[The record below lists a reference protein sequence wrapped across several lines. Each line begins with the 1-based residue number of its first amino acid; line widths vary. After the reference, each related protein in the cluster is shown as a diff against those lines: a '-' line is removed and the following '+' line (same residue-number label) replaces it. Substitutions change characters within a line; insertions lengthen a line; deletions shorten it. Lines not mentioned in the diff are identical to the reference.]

1 LGFPAPHFQYSITPT
16 LQYSNYHTMSTQLA
30 DQNLWRDLSPLMNP
44 RSVAIIGASQRT
56 ASALNREPRG
66 NRVIRNLKSFGYPGR
81 IVTVNPKYSQ
91 VMDCPCY
98 PEISAIPEPV
108 DCVVLAVPNR
118 QVPDLLESAAAS
130 GVRAAVVFSA
140 GFAEIGAEG
149 KERQARLEALS
160 RERGFLICGPNCYG
174 VLNVFGKAPLF
185 ASTIPQGFLAGPV
198 ALVSQSGGLSTTIA
212 NALMLNRHVGLSH
225 IVSCGNQA
233 GATVEEYFNYLVED
247 ENTGAIAGFVE
258 GFKQPHQLLAVAR
271 KAAERNK
278 PLIILKGGR
287 SEVSQRAAATH
298 SGSLAGAAEVID
310 AAFRQSGIVSV
321 RSLNE
326 LIDTVSVFSCD
337 TFVKRYSGGRRI
349 GVLSGSGGECTLV
362 SDAAASVGL
371 EVPELTESTKSHLQE
386 AVADFGNMNNPLD
399 GTGAMYD
406 DEKIFPRLLQALI
419 DDANIDVVSIN
430 LEANDPRPKELKSGN
445 RFAQAIET
453 AAASSKKPIA
463 CFSSVVGGPV
473 DPEILLPLRKAGV
486 PLMEGAEC
494 ATTTIRNLAEY
505 YEFQTNRQ
513 STPAITAPAPARK
526 LASGILPAEA
536 AYRLLEEFGIAAVP
550 TVMTQSADEAAAA
563 ANRMG
568 FPVVL
573 KIESAQITH
582 KSDAGGVAFRLSST
596 TEVRNA
602 YAQII
607 TEVSRRAPIAKIDG
621 IVVQRMASEGVE
633 MILGIKRDP
642 LFGPVVICGFGGILV
657 ELLKDVSIG
666 MPPLS
671 PKQAHDMLKRLRGFP
686 ILAGVRGKPAADI
699 DALCDAIAGVSTL
712 AWSFRDQLA
721 GLDINPLIVLPKG
734 KGVVA
739 VDALVEIQ

>member
-1 LGFPAPHFQYSITPT
+1 MT
-16 LQYSNYHTMSTQLA
+16 NSTNTSTA
-30 DQNLWRDLSPLMNP
+30 VVWRDLAPLMNP

-81 IVTVNPKYSQ
+81 IVAVNPKYSE

-98 PEISAIPEPV
+98 PDITAIPEPV

-118 QVPDLLESAAAS
+118 QVPDLLESAAGS

-149 KERQARLEALS
+149 KERQTRLEALS

-247 ENTGAIAGFVE
+247 ENTRAIAGFVE

-298 SGSLAGAAEVID
+298 SGSLAGSAEVID

-326 LIDTVSVFSCD
+326 LIDTISVFSCNG
-337 TFVKRYSGGRRI
+337 FVKHYSGGRRI

-371 EVPELTESTKSHLQE
+371 EVPELTESTKSHLQV

-419 DDANIDVVSIN
+419 EDANIDVVTIN

-453 AAASSKKPIA
+453 AAAASKKPIA

-473 DPEILLPLRKAGV
+473 DPEILLPLRQAGV

-494 ATTTIRNLAEY
+494 ATAAIGNLAEY
-505 YEFQTNRQ
+505 YEFQEKRQ
-513 STPAITAPAPARK
+513 SNAAVTPLAPARK
-526 LASGILPAEA
+526 LASGILPAQTA
-536 AYRLLEEFGIAAVP
+536 FGLLEEFDIPAVP
-550 TVMTQSADEAAAA
+550 TVLIQSADEAAAA

-573 KIESAQITH
+573 KIESAQIAH
-582 KSDAGGVAFRLSST
+582 KSDVGGVALKLSNP

-607 TEVSRRAPIAKIDG
+607 VEVSRRAPIAKIDG
-621 IVVQRMASEGVE
+621 VLVQRMASEGVE

-642 LFGPVVICGFGGILV
+642 LFGPVVLCGFGGILV
-657 ELLKDVSIG
+657 ELLRDVSLG

-671 PKQAHDMLKRLRGFP
+671 PREAHDMLKRLRGFP

-699 DALCDAIAGVSTL
+699 DALCDAIAGVSRV
-712 AWSFRDQLA
+712 AWSFGEQLA

-739 VDALVEIQ
+739 VDALVQIQ

>member
-1 LGFPAPHFQYSITPT
+1 
-16 LQYSNYHTMSTQLA
+16 MSKQPA

-44 RSVAIIGASQRT
+44 RSVAIIGASQRG

-81 IVTVNPKYSQ
+81 IITVNPKYTE

-98 PEISAIPEPV
+98 PEIAAIPEPV

-118 QVPDLLESAAAS
+118 HVPDLLDSAANA

-140 GFAEIGAEG
+140 GFAEIGPEG
-149 KERQARLEALS
+149 KERQARLETLS

-233 GATVEEYFNYLVED
+233 GATVEEYFNYFVED
-247 ENTGAIAGFVE
+247 DNTKVIAAFVE
-258 GFKQPHQLLAVAR
+258 GFRQPHKLLEVAR

-298 SGSLAGAAEVID
+298 SGSLAGSAEVID
-310 AAFRQSGIVSV
+310 AAFRQAGVVSV

-326 LIDTVSVFSCD
+326 LMDAVSVFSCE
-337 TFVKRYSGGRRI
+337 TFLKGYNGGRRI

-362 SDAAASVGL
+362 SDAASNAGL
-371 EVPELTESTKSHLQE
+371 EVPELTETTKSQLQE

-419 DDANIDVVSIN
+419 DDAHIDVVTIN

-445 RFAQAIET
+445 RFSAAIEKV
-453 AAASSKKPIA
+453 AATSSKPIA

-473 DPEILLPLRKAGV
+473 DPEILVPLRRAGV

-494 ATTTIRNLAEY
+494 ATATIRNLADY
-505 YEFQTNRQ
+505 FAFQKNQTAGY
-513 STPAITAPAPARK
+513 SATGSFTPAAK
-526 LASGILPAEA
+526 LPSGIMPAEA
-536 AYRLLEEFGIAAVP
+536 AFRLFNDFAIPVVP
-550 TVMTQSADEAAAA
+550 TVLTRTVDEAAIAA
-563 ANRMG
+563 ERMG
-568 FPVVL
+568 FPVAL
-573 KIESAQITH
+573 KIESPEITH
-582 KSDAGGVAFRLSST
+582 KSDVGGVALKLCST
-596 TEVRNA
+596 NEVREA
-602 YAQII
+602 YGRIQGD
-607 TEVSRRAPIAKIDG
+607 VSRRAPSAGVDG
-621 IVVQRMASEGVE
+621 VVVQRMAGEGVE
-633 MILGIKRDP
+633 MIVGVKRDP
-642 LFGPVVICGFGGILV
+642 LFGPVILCGFGGILV
-657 ELLKDVSIG
+657 ELLKDISVGI
-666 MPPLS
+666 PPLS
-671 PKQAHDMLKRLRGFP
+671 RELARDMLKRLRGFP
-686 ILAGVRGKPAADI
+686 ILAGVRGKPPADVE
-699 DALCDAIAGVSTL
+699 ALCDAIVGVASL
-712 AWSFRDQLA
+712 ALALGDQLT

-734 KGVVA
+734 QGAIA
-739 VDALVEIQ
+739 VDAVVEIR

>member
-1 LGFPAPHFQYSITPT
+1 
-16 LQYSNYHTMSTQLA
+16 M
-30 DQNLWRDLSPLMNP
+30 WRDLSPLMNP
-44 RSVAIIGASQRT
+44 RSVAIIGASQRN

-66 NRVIRNLKSFGYPGR
+66 NRVIRNLKSFGYSGR
-81 IVTVNPKYSQ
+81 IVAVNPKYSE
-91 VMDCPCY
+91 VMDYPCY

-140 GFAEIGAEG
+140 GFAETGADG
-149 KERQARLEALS
+149 KQRQERLETLS
-160 RERGFLICGPNCYG
+160 RERDFLICGPNCYG

-233 GATVEEYFNYLVED
+233 GATVEEYFNYLIED
-247 ENTGAIAGFVE
+247 ENTRVIAGFVE
-258 GFKQPHQLLAVAR
+258 GFKQPHLLLAVAH

-298 SGSLAGAAEVID
+298 SGSLAGAAEVVD
-310 AAFRQSGIVSV
+310 AAFRQTGVVSV
-321 RSLNE
+321 RSINE
-326 LIDTVSVFSCD
+326 LIDATSVFSCD
-337 TFVKRYSGGRRI
+337 GFVKHYLGGRRI

-371 EVPELTESTKSHLQE
+371 EVPELTESTKSNLQE

-406 DEKIFPRLLQALI
+406 DEKLFPRLLQALI
-419 DDANIDVVSIN
+419 DDANIDVVTIN

-445 RFAQAIET
+445 RFAQAIER

-473 DPEILLPLRKAGV
+473 DPEILLPLRQAGV

-494 ATTTIRNLAEY
+494 ATTTIRNLAEFY
-505 YEFQTNRQ
+505 DFQNGWQ
-513 STPAITAPAPARK
+513 SDEAEDRTVPGRK
-526 LASGILPAEA
+526 LASGMLPAQA
-536 AYRLLEEFGIAAVP
+536 AFELLGQFGVTTAAMVLAHSP
-550 TVMTQSADEAAAA
+550 DEAAAA
-563 ANRMG
+563 AQRIG
-568 FPVVL
+568 FPVAL
-573 KIESAQITH
+573 KIESAHITH
-582 KSDAGGVAFRLSST
+582 KSDVGGVALKLCDAAAVSDAYNKIVS
-596 TEVRNA
+596 EVR
-602 YAQII
+602 
-607 TEVSRRAPIAKIDG
+607 RRVPDAKVEG
-621 IVVQRMASEGVE
+621 IVVQRMSGEGVE

-642 LFGPVVICGFGGILV
+642 LFGPVVLCGFGGILV

-666 MPPLS
+666 IPPLS
-671 PKQAHDMLKRLRGFP
+671 RKHARDMLKRLRGFA
-686 ILAGVRGKPAADI
+686 ILGGVRGQPPADI
-699 DALCDAIAGVSTL
+699 DALCDAIAGLSSL
-712 AWSFRDQLA
+712 AWTFADQLA
-721 GLDINPLIVLPKG
+721 GLDINPLIVLPEG
-734 KGVVA
+734 QGVVA
-739 VDALVEIQ
+739 VDALVEIR